1 MSHNKETHVF
11 QTEVKQLL
19 KLMIH
24 ALYSNKEIFLREL
37 ISNSSD
43 ALDKLRFEMVSNDA
57 LSEGERDLVIQLDFD
72 KEAKT
77 ITLRDNGIGMT
88 RDEVIENIGTIAN
101 SGTKKFLEKM
111 TGDQAKDSH
120 LIGQF
125 GVGFYSAFIV
135 ADKVTLRTRKA
146 GTAADQGVE
155 WVSAGD
161 GEFTLETIEKAQKG
175 TEIVLHLKDEMDEFL
190 TDYRLK
196 NIVTTYSDHINFPIQ
211 MLEEVSVAA
220 DNDEAEG
227 EGEGED
233 KQTVTEKQ
241 WKQINKATAIWTQP
255 KSSLNDEDYNNFYQT
270 ISHDFEKPMS
280 VMHNK
285 VEGTLEYISLLY
297 IPSKAPF
304 DLYDRDRRYGLKLYV
319 KRVFIMD
326 DAEHLMP
333 AYLRFVRGVI
343 DSNDLPL
350 NVSREILQSN
360 QVVDKIRSASVKRV
374 LDQLAKLSK
383 ADDQTDYETFWDQF
397 GQVLKE
403 GLIEDY
409 ANREKLAKLMRF
421 ATTHTGD
428 KAQRVSLDDYVS
440 RMKESQEAIYF
451 IVADKHTAA
460 LGSPHLEAFRKKGIE
475 VLLLSDRIDEW
486 LVAHLTEFDA
496 KPLKSITQGDIK
508 EFAEDEASLSDDEKK
523 QRTDLVE
530 KVKAA
535 LGDQVEEVKMTTRL
549 TESPAC
555 IVAQE
560 GGITPHMAKLMEQ
573 MGQAMP
579 KIKPVLE
586 LNPDH
591 ALVKKL
597 ASLEDESK
605 LKDWSLFLFEQ
616 AQLAEGDQLASPA
629 DFIKRVNNLLSSA
642 Q

>member
-1 MSHNKETHVF
+1 MSANKETHVF

-24 ALYSNKEIFLREL
+24 ALYSNKEIFMREL
-37 ISNSSD
+37 VSNASD
-43 ALDKLRFEMVSNDA
+43 ALDKLRFEMVSDDS
-57 LSEGERDLVIQLDFD
+57 LSEGESDLVIQLDFD
-72 KEAKT
+72 KDAKT

-111 TGDQAKDSH
+111 TGDQAKDSQ

-135 ADKVTLRTRKA
+135 ADKVSLKTRKA
-146 GTAADQGVE
+146 GTNSDQGVLWE
-155 WVSAGD
+155 SSGD
-161 GEFTLETIEKAQKG
+161 GEFSLETVDKPQKG
-175 TEIVLHLKDEMDEFL
+175 TEIILHLKDEMDEFL
-190 TDYRLK
+190 SEYRLK
-196 NIVTTYSDHINFPIQ
+196 NIITTYSDHINFPIQ
-211 MLEEVSVAA
+211 MLEDVAVPKTDDQA
-220 DNDEAEG
+220 DVEEKD
-227 EGEGED
+227 
-233 KQTVTEKQ
+233 TVTEKQ
-241 WKQINKATAIWTQP
+241 WKQINKATAIWTQA
-255 KSSLNDEDYNNFYQT
+255 KSNLTDEDYNNFYQT
-270 ISHDFEKPMS
+270 ISHDFDKPMA

-285 VEGTLEYISLLY
+285 VEGTLEYTSLLFL
-297 IPSKAPF
+297 PSKAPF

-374 LDQLAKLSK
+374 LDQLTKLAK
-383 ADDQTDYETFWDQF
+383 ADDQADYEKFWDQF

-403 GLIEDY
+403 GLIEDFG
-409 ANREKLAKLMRF
+409 NRDKLAKLMRF
-421 ATTHTGD
+421 ASTHTGD
-428 KAQRVSLDDYVS
+428 KAQRVSLDDYLS
-440 RMKESQEAIYF
+440 RMKEGQEAIYY

-460 LGSPHLEAFRKKGIE
+460 LGSPHLEAFRKKGLE

-486 LVAHLTEFDA
+486 LVSHLTAFEG
-496 KPLKSITQGDIK
+496 KQLKSITQGDIK
-508 EFAEDEASLSDDEKK
+508 ELAEDETALSEDEKK
-523 QRTDLVE
+523 QRTDLAE
-530 KVKAA
+530 KVKVA
-535 LGDQVEEVKMTTRL
+535 LGELVADVKMTTRL

-555 IVAQE
+555 IVAEE
-560 GGITPHMAKLMEQ
+560 GGITPHMARLMEQ

-579 KIKPVLE
+579 KVKPVLE

-591 ALVKKL
+591 SLVKRV
-597 ASLEDESK
+597 AEIEDEAQVK
-605 LKDWSLFLFEQ
+605 EWALFLFEQ

-629 DFIKRVNNLLSSA
+629 DFIKRVNKLLTTA
-642 Q
+642 V